1 MISGKVSPD
10 REATIDIDVSGPSQ
24 QPQRT
29 EVVIDTGFN
38 GYLTLPK
45 KRIHDLRLPFVGNR
59 RATLGD
65 GNVVVLDVYLATVS
79 WHGHEREVL
88 ALQSDGGPLIGMSLL
103 AGSRVTLDVADGG
116 AVRIDELPGTRRVS

>member
-10 REATIDIDVSGPSQ
+10 REATIDLDVSGPSQ

-38 GYLTLPK
+38 GYLTLPE
-45 KRIHDLRLPFVGNR
+45 KRIHGLKLPFVGNR

-103 AGSRVTLDVADGG
+103 AGSRVTLDVVDGG
-116 AVRIDELPGTRRVS
+116 AVRIDELPGTGRVS

>member
-1 MISGKVSPD
+1 MISGKVSPS
-10 REATIDIDVSGPSQ
+10 REAAIELNVSGPTQ

-38 GYLTLPK
+38 GYLTLPE
-45 KRIHDLRLPFVGNR
+45 KRIHDLKLPFVGNR

-79 WHGHEREVL
+79 WHGQEREVL
-88 ALQSDGGPLIGMSLL
+88 ALPSEGGPLIGMSLL
-103 AGSRVTLDVADGG
+103 SSSRVTLDVVEGG
-116 AVRIDELPGTRRVS
+116 AVRIDELPGAGHAS